1 MILGV
6 NLLKKLIAAVALAAT
21 IVTPSFSAL
30 AETKIAVINIAEV
43 FQQLPQRDT
52 LQKTLKDEFEVR
64 VQEVRGLEAEMQRLY
79 DKREKDG
86 ELLGQ
91 QEVTKITRQLET
103 MQAEYKLKRKNL
115 EEDQRRRGAE
125 EQQKLMI
132 KVQDAIVEVSKA
144 QGYDLV
150 LPLDATAYASDSLDI
165 TKQVVQQVSK
175 SK

>member
-1 MILGV
+1 M
-6 NLLKKLIAAVALAAT
+6 KKLIAAVALA
-21 IVTPSFSAL
+21 VTMMSSSFAAQ

-43 FQQLPQRDT
+43 FQQLPQRDA

-64 VQEVRGLEAEMQRLY
+64 VQEVRGLESEMQRLY
-79 DKREKDG
+79 EKREKDG

-125 EQQKLMI
+125 EQQKLMV
-132 KVQDAIVEVSKA
+132 KVQNAIVEVSKSA
-144 QGYDLV
+144 GYDLV
-150 LPLDATAYASDSLDI
+150 LPLDATAYAGDSLDI
-165 TKQVVQQVSK
+165 TKQVIQQVSK

>member
-1 MILGV
+1 LILGV
-6 NLLKKLIAAVALAAT
+6 NLLKKLIAAVALA
-21 IVTPSFSAL
+21 VTMMGSSFAAQ

-43 FQQLPQRDT
+43 FQQLPQRDA

-64 VQEVRGLEAEMQRLY
+64 VQEVRGLESEMQRLY
-79 DKREKDG
+79 EKREKDG

-125 EQQKLMI
+125 EQQKLMV
-132 KVQDAIVEVSKA
+132 KVQNAVVEVSKSE
-144 QGYDLV
+144 GYDLV
-150 LPLDATAYASDSLDI
+150 LPLDATAYAADSLDI
-165 TKQVVQQVSK
+165 TKQVIQQVSK

>member
-1 MILGV
+1 M
-6 NLLKKLIAAVALAAT
+6 KKLIAAVALAAT

-52 LQKTLKDEFEVR
+52 LQKNLKDEFEVR

-150 LPLDATAYASDSLDI
+150 LPLDATAYASDALDI

>member
-1 MILGV
+1 M
-6 NLLKKLIAAVALAAT
+6 KKLIAAVALAAT

-30 AETKIAVINIAEV
+30 ADTKIAVINIAEV

-125 EQQKLMI
+125 EQQKLMV
-132 KVQDAIVEVSKA
+132 KVQDAVVEVSKA

>member
-1 MILGV
+1 M
-6 NLLKKLIAAVALAAT
+6 KKLIAAVALAAT

-150 LPLDATAYASDSLDI
+150 LPLDATAYASDALDI

>member
-1 MILGV
+1 M
-6 NLLKKLIAAVALAAT
+6 KKLIAAVALAAT

-125 EQQKLMI
+125 EQQKLMV
-132 KVQDAIVEVSKA
+132 KVQGAIVEVSKA

>member
-1 MILGV
+1 M
-6 NLLKKLIAAVALAAT
+6 KKLIAAVALAAT

-52 LQKTLKDEFEVR
+52 LQKTLKNEFEVR
-64 VQEVRGLEAEMQRLY
+64 VQVVRGLEAEMQRLY

-125 EQQKLMI
+125 EQQKLMV
-132 KVQDAIVEVSKA
+132 KVQGAIVEVSKA

>member
-1 MILGV
+1 M
-6 NLLKKLIAAVALAAT
+6 KKLIAAVALAAT

>member
-1 MILGV
+1 LILGV

-150 LPLDATAYASDSLDI
+150 LPLDATAYASDALDI

>member
-1 MILGV
+1 M
-6 NLLKKLIAAVALAAT
+6 KKLIAAVALA
-21 IVTPSFSAL
+21 VTMMSSSFAAQ

-43 FQQLPQRDT
+43 FQQLPQRDV

-64 VQEVRGLEAEMQRLY
+64 VQEVRKLESEMQRLY
-79 DKREKDG
+79 EKREKDG

-125 EQQKLMI
+125 EQQKLMV
-132 KVQDAIVEVSKA
+132 KVQNAIVEVSKSE
-144 QGYDLV
+144 GYDLV
-150 LPLDATAYASDSLDI
+150 LPLDATAYAADSLDI
-165 TKQVVQQVSK
+165 TKQVIKQVSK

>member
-1 MILGV
+1 M
-6 NLLKKLIAAVALAAT
+6 KKLIAAVALAVT
-21 IVTPSFSAL
+21 MMTPSFSAL
-30 AETKIAVINIAEV
+30 AEAKIAVINIADV

-125 EQQKLMI
+125 EQQKLMV
-132 KVQDAIVEVSKA
+132 KVQEAIVEVSKS

-165 TKQVVQQVSK
+165 TKLVIQQVSK

>member
-1 MILGV
+1 M
-6 NLLKKLIAAVALAAT
+6 KKLIAAVALA
-21 IVTPSFSAL
+21 VTMMGSSFAAQ

-43 FQQLPQRDT
+43 FQQLPQRDA

-64 VQEVRGLEAEMQRLY
+64 VQEVRGLESEMQRLY
-79 DKREKDG
+79 EKREKDG

-125 EQQKLMI
+125 EQQKLMV
-132 KVQDAIVEVSKA
+132 KVQNAVVEVSKSE
-144 QGYDLV
+144 GYDLV
-150 LPLDATAYASDSLDI
+150 LPLDATAYAADSLDI
-165 TKQVVQQVSK
+165 TKLVIQQVSK

>member
-1 MILGV
+1 M
-6 NLLKKLIAAVALAAT
+6 KKLIAAVALAAT

-30 AETKIAVINIAEV
+30 AKTKIAVINIAEV

-64 VQEVRGLEAEMQRLY
+64 VQEVRGLETEMQRLY

-125 EQQKLMI
+125 EQQKLMV

-144 QGYDLV
+144 HGYDLV

-165 TKQVVQQVSK
+165 TKKVVQQVSK

>member
-1 MILGV
+1 M
-6 NLLKKLIAAVALAAT
+6 KKLIASVALAAT
-21 IVTPSFSAL
+21 IMAPSFAVL

-64 VQEVRGLEAEMQRLY
+64 VQEVRGLEAEMQRLF

-125 EQQKLMI
+125 EQQKLMV
-132 KVQDAIVEVSKA
+132 KVQDAVVEVSKS

-150 LPLDATAYASDSLDI
+150 LPLDATAYASEALDI
-165 TKQVVQQVSK
+165 TKLVVQQVSK